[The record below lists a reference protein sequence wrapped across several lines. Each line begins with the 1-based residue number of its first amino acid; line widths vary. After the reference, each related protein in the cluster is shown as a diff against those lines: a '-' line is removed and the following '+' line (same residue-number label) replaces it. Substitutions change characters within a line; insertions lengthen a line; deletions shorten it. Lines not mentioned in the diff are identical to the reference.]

1 MRNHFNKE
9 TIVSKI
15 LIVGP
20 DTATIKLYEA
30 AISFQGL
37 ETITAPS
44 AQEALGMLEH
54 KPSLILLDITT
65 PDLKDINLIKEIQ
78 EKDEIPLIIVADIKK
93 DHSLCEQSIEGVCEY
108 LSKSETSV
116 GDIIKKVRKVIDE
129 K

>member
-1 MRNHFNKE
+1 M
-9 TIVSKI
+9 SKV

-20 DTATIKLYEA
+20 DRATIKLYET
-30 AISFQGL
+30 AISFQGI

-44 AQEALGMLEH
+44 AQAAIEMLKH

-78 EKDEIPLIIVADIKK
+78 EKDNIPLIIVADIKK
-93 DHSLCEQSIEGVCEY
+93 NHALSEHSIEGVCEY

-116 GDIIKKVRKVIDE
+116 GEVIKKVREAIDKE
-129 K
+129 NKK

>member
-1 MRNHFNKE
+1 MAK
-9 TIVSKI
+9 V

-20 DTATIKLYEA
+20 NKTTIKLYQA

-37 ETITAPS
+37 EALTTS
-44 AQEALGMLEH
+44 SVQEALNLINE

-65 PDLKDINLIKEIQ
+65 PDIKDINLIKEIQ
-78 EKDEIPLIIVADIKK
+78 EKDNVPLIIIADIKK
-93 DHSLCEQSIEGVCEY
+93 NHALSEHSIEGVCEY

-129 K
+129 GKC